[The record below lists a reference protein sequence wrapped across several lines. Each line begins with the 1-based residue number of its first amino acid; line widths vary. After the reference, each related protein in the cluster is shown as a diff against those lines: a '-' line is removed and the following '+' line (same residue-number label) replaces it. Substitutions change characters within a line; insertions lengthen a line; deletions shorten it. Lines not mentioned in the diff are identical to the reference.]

1 MMTRHLCPAWCRST
15 ATHST
20 ANRKAATFW
29 AGCGIIRRDLFLR
42 RGGFDRSYRVPS
54 VEDAELALRLS
65 AAGVGIRL
73 GPEIQ
78 VCHAKPWTLL
88 SMAST
93 DIVQRAWPWSQL
105 ILGLASVPDDLNLRW
120 EQRTEALCAWV
131 VVAFTVA
138 AVRTPVA
145 LLGAVAAAAAVAFWL
160 RRLLGCLAR
169 VKGAGFA
176 ARAFPLHLLFLLYS
190 SATFAA
196 ATVIFMFRPHQ
207 RSPAVVPKT
216 LPRYR
221 IELPADQ
228 VCQIG
233 SPGRANNSILRTGA

>member
-1 MMTRHLCPAWCRST
+1 M
-15 ATHST
+15 
-20 ANRKAATFW
+20 
-29 AGCGIIRRDLFLR
+29 
-42 RGGFDRSYRVPS
+42 PS

-196 ATVIFMFRPHQ
+196 ASSAGFFAANSAASSIGFFTA
-207 RSPAVVPKT
+207 SPIGPWCEKDSPLVVKG
-216 LPRYR
+216 
-221 IELPADQ
+221 I
-228 VCQIG
+228 
-233 SPGRANNSILRTGA
+233 RTNR